1 MQARAKS
8 SAQGSNPLESVL
20 DHAVVDEL
28 RALAQAG
35 SPELL
40 HRLEASFA
48 RDTPVRLIAL
58 REAVA
63 TGDAD
68 ALAFNVH
75 TLKGT
80 AANLGATAIVAICQK
95 IESFPGAGAEELG
108 PLLTELER
116 NAAAATAELG
126 RMAETGW

>member
-1 MQARAKS
+1 MRARTRSATQA
-8 SAQGSNPLESVL
+8 SNRLESVL
-20 DHAVVDEL
+20 DRAVVDEL
-28 RALAQAG
+28 RALAKAG

-40 HRLEASFA
+40 HKLEASFA
-48 RDTPVRLIAL
+48 SDTPMRLIAL

-63 TGDAD
+63 AGDAD

-75 TLKGT
+75 TLKGS
-80 AANLGATAIVAICQK
+80 AANLGATAIVATCQK
-95 IESFPGAGAEELG
+95 IENFPGTGAEELG

-126 RMAETGW
+126 RMARTG

>member
-8 SAQGSNPLESVL
+8 ATQASNRLEHVL
-20 DHAVVDEL
+20 DPPVVDQL

-35 SPELL
+35 SPQLL
-40 HRLEASFA
+40 HKLEASFA
-48 RDTPVRLIAL
+48 RDTPLRLLAL

-63 TGDAD
+63 AGDAD

-75 TLKGT
+75 TLKGS
-80 AANLGATAIVAICQK
+80 AANLGAGAIVATCQK
-95 IESFPGAGAEELG
+95 IESFPGTGAEELE

-116 NAAAATAELG
+116 NAAAAAAELA
-126 RMAETGW
+126 RLAETG